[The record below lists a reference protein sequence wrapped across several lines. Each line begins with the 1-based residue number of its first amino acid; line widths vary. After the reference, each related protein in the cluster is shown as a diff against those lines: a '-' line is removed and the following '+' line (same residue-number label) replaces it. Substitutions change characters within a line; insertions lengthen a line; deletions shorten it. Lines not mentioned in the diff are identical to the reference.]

1 MANDLAAIIEELD
14 DGTDHAAR
22 GIADEII
29 TRHPDL
35 ARELL
40 YPVIRSEIIKD
51 RRRKARII
59 SDPAITPGA
68 VADTMQERRELL
80 RGWSGL

>member
-1 MANDLAAIIEELD
+1 MTNDLAAIIEELD
-14 DGTDHAAR
+14 D
-22 GIADEII
+22 
-29 TRHPDL
+29 
-35 ARELL
+35 
-40 YPVIRSEIIKD
+40 KD